1 MHQFECIHPY
11 NACKQFDS
19 GLLQKV
25 GVLIV
30 SALAVATG
38 GVGAAALGAAQG
50 TATAAMANAAFST
63 LVSQAT
69 ISTIN
74 NGGNLGAVLKELG
87 SSASVKQLAT
97 SVATAGALQGLDKA
111 MGWASAAPAASNAAS
126 QPAASNLFSWDTF
139 NRVTSHSVV
148 TAGINTTINGSH
160 FADAFK
166 ASLLSNIQGEVGKAT
181 ANWIGDQG
189 IKFDAANNPLAEAGK
204 IAAHG
209 VTSGAIAEIT
219 GGKFA
224 AGVAGGAMSELASN
238 WSLNAFGG
246 NEEYQVALNKVLGG
260 LAAAAVTGDAADFDT
275 GAERA
280 ETVHRYNALEHI
292 YLPSGLIDAGMAA
305 ESLGKFMVDNGATPS
320 EISQAQNDLTRGVG
334 TGAQQPATE
343 FLKQWVLFMSN
354 SAAIRA
360 GSATGMSSVV
370 TGGVIG
376 GAANGSAQI
385 ITNDNKPFNY
395 VDALIAVGSGSLTQ
409 GKGIIGTEVISVS
422 GAYIGSKIKGEKP
435 ESAMVGAAIG
445 SAIGSASGKVVSDK
459 LKPIVKENAAEI
471 LGNITGSAGSEAAG
485 RAIEDISS
493 KERMNK

>member
-1 MHQFECIHPY
+1 M
-11 NACKQFDS
+11 
-19 GLLQKV
+19 
-25 GVLIV
+25 
-30 SALAVATG
+30 SA
-38 GVGAAALGAAQG
+38 VGA
-50 TATAAMANAAFST
+50 TSAAMANAAFST

-74 NGGNLGAVLKELG
+74 NGGNLGAVLKEMG
-87 SSASVKQLAT
+87 SSASIKQLAT

-111 MGWASAAPAASNAAS
+111 MGVASAAPAASNAAS

-166 ASLLSNIQGEVGKAT
+166 ASLLSNIQGEVGKST
-181 ANWIGDQG
+181 ANWVGDQG
-189 IKFDAANNPLAEAGK
+189 IKFDAANSPLAEAGK

-224 AGVAGGAMSELASN
+224 AGAAGAAGGAMSELASS
-238 WSLNAFGG
+238 WSSQVFSNT
-246 NEEYQVALNKVLGG
+246 EHQVALNKVLGG
-260 LAAAAVTGDAADFDT
+260 LAAVAVTGDENDFDT
-275 GAERA
+275 GADRA
-280 ETVHRYNALEHI
+280 ETVHRYNALEHM

-305 ESLGKFMVDNGATPS
+305 ESLGKFMADNGATPS

-354 SAAIRA
+354 SAAMRV
-360 GSATGMSSVV
+360 GRATGMSSVV

-422 GAYIGSKIKGEKP
+422 GAYIGSKIKGEEP
-435 ESAMVGAAIG
+435 ESAMVGA
-445 SAIGSASGKVVSDK
+445 AIGSASGKVVSDK